1 MRSYWLQQALADD
14 DAAITPLDGDRRV
27 DICIVGGGY
36 TGLWTALNLKEHD
49 PSLDIAIIDA
59 DICGGGASGRNG
71 GFCMTWMSKAATL
84 IKLCGAQEGVRLLRE
99 SHNAVTAIGQFCAD
113 HGIDSHFR
121 HDGWLWTAGNAVQVG
136 AWSETLEQ
144 LDKLGI
150 DAFDE
155 LDADEVARRTGSEVH
170 FGAVFERGI
179 ATVQPA
185 LLARGLRRVA
195 AERGVAIY
203 EQTKMTRLIRE
214 TTPRV
219 KTNRGTVTATRVI
232 LALNAWAHELPEF
245 RRSIIPIGPSAF
257 VTEPAPE
264 RLAEVGLTDGVAISD
279 SHMLVNY
286 YRTTLDGRLAW
297 GKGGGRIPFAGRV
310 GTNYDG
316 PAPRPDLA
324 RSEFVRF
331 YPSLSD
337 LKIATTW
344 SGPATRTDTGLPS
357 FGRLPQAPAILYG
370 HGYTGNGVGP
380 SYLGGRILASLALDL
395 DDEWANSPLVR
406 MPRAF
411 MPPEPIRYIGGQ
423 MVRAAARAKDR
434 AEDAGRK
441 PGLLVNKLAALAPAD
456 LAPLH
461 DDD

>member
-1 MRSYWLQQALADD
+1 MRSFWLQQALADD
-14 DAAITPLDGDRRV
+14 DTAITPLTGDLRV

-36 TGLWTALNLKEHD
+36 TGLWTALRLKEHE
-49 PSLDIAIIDA
+49 PSLDIAIIEA

-71 GFCMTWMSKAATL
+71 GFCMTWMSKAATML
-84 IKLCGAQEGVRLLRE
+84 KICGAQDGVRLLRE
-99 SHNAVTAIGQFCAD
+99 SDKAVSAIGQFCAD

-150 DAFDE
+150 DAYDE
-155 LDADEVARRTGSEVH
+155 LDADEVARRTGSEAH
-170 FGAVFERGI
+170 FGAVFERNN
-179 ATVQPA
+179 ATLQPA
-185 LLARGLRRVA
+185 LLARGLRRVV
-195 AERGVAIY
+195 AEQGVAIY
-203 EQTKMTRLIRE
+203 EQTKMTRLVRK
-214 TTPRV
+214 TAPQV
-219 KTNRGTVTATRVI
+219 KTNRGTVSATRVV

-245 RRSIIPIGPSAF
+245 RRTIIPIGPSAF
-257 VTEPAPE
+257 ATEPAPK
-264 RLAEVGLTDGVAISD
+264 RLAEIGLTDGVAISD

-286 YRTTLDGRLAW
+286 YRTTRDGRLVW
-297 GKGGGRIPFAGRV
+297 GKGGGPIPFAGRV
-310 GTNYDG
+310 GTRYDG
-316 PAPRPDLA
+316 PAPRPDIA
-324 RSEFVRF
+324 WSELVRY

-357 FGRLPQAPAILYG
+357 FGRLPRAPAILYG

-406 MPRAF
+406 MPHAF
-411 MPPEPIRYIGGQ
+411 MPPEPVRFFGGQ
-423 MVRAAARAKDR
+423 IVRAAAHAKDR

-441 PGLLVNKLAALAPAD
+441 PSRLVNKLAALAPAG
-456 LAPLH
+456 LAPMQ
-461 DDD
+461 DG

>member
-1 MRSYWLQQALADD
+1 
-14 DAAITPLDGDRRV
+14 
-27 DICIVGGGY
+27 
-36 TGLWTALNLKEHD
+36 
-49 PSLDIAIIDA
+49 
-59 DICGGGASGRNG
+59 
-71 GFCMTWMSKAATL
+71 
-84 IKLCGAQEGVRLLRE
+84 
-99 SHNAVTAIGQFCAD
+99 
-113 HGIDSHFR
+113 
-121 HDGWLWTAGNAVQVG
+121 
-136 AWSETLEQ
+136 
-144 LDKLGI
+144 
-150 DAFDE
+150 
-155 LDADEVARRTGSEVH
+155 
-170 FGAVFERGI
+170 
-179 ATVQPA
+179 
-185 LLARGLRRVA
+185 
-195 AERGVAIY
+195 
-203 EQTKMTRLIRE
+203 MTRLIRE

-286 YRTTLDGRLAW
+286 YRTTRDGRLAW
-297 GKGGGRIPFAGRV
+297 GKGGGPIPFAGRV

-324 RSEFVRF
+324 WSELIRY

-344 SGPATRTDTGLPS
+344 SGPATRTDTGMPS
-357 FGRLPQAPAILYG
+357 FGRLPSAPAILYG

-395 DDEWANSPLVR
+395 DDEWANTPLVR
-406 MPRAF
+406 MPQAF

-423 MVRAAARAKDR
+423 MVRAAAQAKDR

-441 PGLLVNKLAALAPAD
+441 PGGLVTKLAALAPAG
-456 LAPLH
+456 LAPV
-461 DDD
+461 

>member
-1 MRSYWLQQALADD
+1 MRSFWLQQALAEDQAD
-14 DAAITPLDGDRRV
+14 ITPLDGDIRA
-27 DICIVGGGY
+27 DICIVGGGF
-36 TGLWTALNLKEHD
+36 TGLWTALRLKEHE
-49 PSLDIAIIDA
+49 PSLDIVIIEA

-84 IKLCGAQEGVRLLRE
+84 LKICGAQDGVRLLRE
-99 SHNAVTAIGQFCAD
+99 SQDGVAAIGQFCVD

-121 HDGWLWTAGNAVQVG
+121 HDGWLWTAGNAAQAG

-155 LDADEVARRTGSEVH
+155 LATDEVARRTGSEAH
-170 FGAVFERGI
+170 FAGVFERGI

-185 LLARGLRRVA
+185 LLARGLRRIV
-195 AERGVAIY
+195 AERGVTIY
-203 EQTKMTRLIRE
+203 EQTKMTRLARQ
-214 TTPRV
+214 TMPRV
-219 KTNRGTVTATRVI
+219 RTNRGTVTATRVV
-232 LALNAWAHELPEF
+232 LALNAWAHELSEF
-245 RRSIIPIGPSAF
+245 RRTVIPIGPNAF
-257 VTEPAPE
+257 VTEPAPD

-286 YRTTLDGRLAW
+286 YRTTHDGRLAW
-297 GKGGGRIPFAGRV
+297 GKGGGPIAFAGRV
-310 GTNYDG
+310 GTRFDG

-324 RSEFVRF
+324 WADFVRY

-337 LKIATTW
+337 LKIATSWT
-344 SGPATRTDTGLPS
+344 GPATRTETGLPS
-357 FGRLPQAPAILYG
+357 FGRLPRAPAIVFG

-395 DDEWANSPLVR
+395 DDEWTNMPLVQ
-406 MPRAF
+406 MPHAF
-411 MPPEPIRYIGGQ
+411 LPPEPIRYFGGQ
-423 MVRAAARAKDR
+423 VVRAAAHAKDR

-441 PGLLVNKLAALAPAD
+441 PGPLVNKLAALAPAG

>member
-1 MRSYWLQQALADD
+1 MRSYWLQQALAH
-14 DAAITPLDGDRRV
+14 DAAVITPLEGDLRT
-27 DICIVGGGY
+27 DICIVGGGF
-36 TGLWTALNLKEHD
+36 TGLWTALCLKEHD
-49 PSLDIAIIDA
+49 PSLDIAIIEA

-71 GFCMTWMSKAATL
+71 GFAMTWMSKAATV

-99 SHNAVTAIGQFCAD
+99 SHNAVAAIGQFCTD
-113 HGIDSHFR
+113 HDIDCHFR

-150 DAFDE
+150 DAFE
-155 LDADEVARRTGSEVH
+155 QLDADEVARRTGSEAH
-170 FGAVFERGI
+170 IGAVFERAI

-185 LLARGLRRVA
+185 LLARGLRRVV

-219 KTNRGTVTATRVI
+219 KTKRGTVTATRAI

-264 RLAEVGLTDGVAISD
+264 RLAELGLSDGVAISD

-286 YRTTLDGRLAW
+286 YRTTRDGRLAW
-297 GKGGGRIPFAGRV
+297 GKGGGPIPFAGRV

-316 PAPRPDLA
+316 PAPRPGLA
-324 RSEFVRF
+324 RSQLVRY

-357 FGRLPQAPAILYG
+357 FGRLPHAPAILYG

-395 DDEWANSPLVR
+395 DDEWANTPLVR

-411 MPPEPIRYIGGQ
+411 LPPEPIRYIGGQ
-423 MVRAAARAKDR
+423 MVRAAAQAKDL

-441 PGLLVNKLAALAPAD
+441 PGRLVNKLAALAPAG